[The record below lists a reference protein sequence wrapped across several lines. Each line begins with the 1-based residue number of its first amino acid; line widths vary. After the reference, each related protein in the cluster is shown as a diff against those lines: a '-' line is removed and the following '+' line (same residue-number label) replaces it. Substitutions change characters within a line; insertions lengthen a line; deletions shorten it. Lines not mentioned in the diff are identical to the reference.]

1 MGWYYTNTKYGCEMP
16 VSELLKVV
24 ADIEYVS
31 GLSIYDI
38 LMFLKEGYTLQ
49 KVEQSSF
56 YDMEGFGL

>member
-1 MGWYYTNTKYGCEMP
+1 MGWYYLNTIYDCEMP
-16 VSELLKVV
+16 VSELLEVV
-24 ADIEYVS
+24 ADIEYIS

-56 YDMEGFGL
+56 YDMKGFGL